1 MDFTSR
7 SEFQFL
13 LRARAR
19 ILYQTVS
26 ETTSGRGI
34 AIGIKLPTHQY
45 DLGFE
50 TSHQK
55 SMSGPEVHVGVGNVL
70 KVTTGSRFTYQ
81 CDLGFE
87 FRFRW
92 ARNRPTYLLMRNVTS
107 LLWLKWEFSV
117 TQTSCVSH
125 HTWRKQSSKCCMY
138 ITILSVTI
146 YSNNLITFSILLNTK
161 HSNFVVYIMRKG

>member
-19 ILYQTVS
+19 ILFQTVS

-34 AIGIKLPTHQY
+34 AIGIELPTHQY

-70 KVTTGSRFTYQ
+70 KVTTGSRFIHQ

-87 FRFRW
+87 FRFRSRPRVMTSHRKSMSGDKMAPKIRFRW
-92 ARNRPTYLLMRNVTS
+92 ARNRPTYLLSFIPRIGLITITQTHYCHTTLITVTS
-107 LLWLKWEFSV
+107 
-117 TQTSCVSH
+117 SH
-125 HTWRKQSSKCCMY
+125 M
-138 ITILSVTI
+138 
-146 YSNNLITFSILLNTK
+146 
-161 HSNFVVYIMRKG
+161 